1 MDKYN
6 KLCENLER
14 RIDIDCENT
23 LTKDYTYCNLI
34 QIFYEDCV
42 KFRNKKIQALMLE
55 QRNSKNKIKGA

>member
-6 KLCENLER
+6 KLCRNLKR

-34 QIFYEDCV
+34 HIFYEDCV
-42 KFRNKKIQALMLE
+42 KFRNQKMHKMTLE
-55 QRNSKNKIKGA
+55 SSNSNIIKDT